1 LWINHFSD
9 PYPNYLKGGL
19 LGKIVNWFTYRW
31 TRRFLR
37 DPAFCTVT
45 CPDVVRFFRERV
57 MPVDDSR
64 FTLVPHI
71 GEPLIQPAPQWHS
84 PCPDKPYL
92 AHAGNCYDGRYASE
106 LVREL
111 LLCQKNGCD
120 LAFVQA
126 GDILEKDV
134 KILEDV
140 AIDFRRITLHS
151 PREASSIFLD
161 AAINL
166 VIDLKIDYGGYTPFI
181 PSKFVYL
188 LFTDKPIVVF
198 ARKDS
203 WMFTL
208 ASEFPEAGI
217 AFADVNTTGELA
229 TITRRLLAQTRSFA
243 CDRRR
248 IRARFSKQHSVH
260 EMLERCQAL
269 LNRAPHR

>member
-1 LWINHFSD
+1 MLERDVEIMQQ
-9 PYPNYLKGGL
+9 GG
-19 LGKIVNWFTYRW
+19 
-31 TRRFLR
+31 
-37 DPAFCTVT
+37 
-45 CPDVVRFFRERV
+45 
-57 MPVDDSR
+57 
-64 FTLVPHI
+64 
-71 GEPLIQPAPQWHS
+71 
-84 PCPDKPYL
+84 
-92 AHAGNCYDGRYASE
+92 
-106 LVREL
+106 
-111 LLCQKNGCD
+111 
-120 LAFVQA
+120 
-126 GDILEKDV
+126 
-134 KILEDV
+134 
-140 AIDFRRITLHS
+140 IDFRKLTLSS